1 MKIFKI
7 AEIGINHN
15 GDMKIAKKLIDI
27 AKESGW
33 DAVKFQKRDI
43 DTVYTEEYL
52 NAFRESPW
60 GTTQRQQKEGLE
72 FSKSQYVEIDS
83 YCKKKNIDWFC
94 SPWDLKSVDFLRKF
108 DCKKAKIASPMLNHT
123 VLLKEVAQDKRH
135 TFISTGMSTIEEIEK
150 AVEIFEQKNCS
161 YELMHCV
168 STYPMDPQDANL
180 KCISWLRDKFNCN
193 VGYSGHET
201 NLAISIAAV
210 ALGITSLERHVTL
223 DRSMYGSDQ
232 AFLLEQE

>member
-52 NAFRESPW
+52 KMRLEKVRDY
-60 GTTQRQQKEGLE
+60 TQRQQKEGLE

-108 DCKKAKIASPMLNHT
+108 DCKKAKIASL
-123 VLLKEVAQDKRH
+123 
-135 TFISTGMSTIEEIEK
+135 
-150 AVEIFEQKNCS
+150 C
-161 YELMHCV
+161 
-168 STYPMDPQDANL
+168 
-180 KCISWLRDKFNCN
+180 
-193 VGYSGHET
+193 
-201 NLAISIAAV
+201 
-210 ALGITSLERHVTL
+210 
-223 DRSMYGSDQ
+223 
-232 AFLLEQE
+232 